1 MAKFTDATRESLATH
16 LSSLGA
22 VLSLHTADPGTT
34 GGSEAS
40 GGSYARKT
48 TTWTPGASDG
58 SVAGSEVEFDV
69 PAGTFTHIGCWN
81 TAGTTFL
88 WSQSITSATFGAAAK
103 LRVTPTLNVPQG
115 T

>member
-1 MAKFTDATRESLATH
+1 MAKFTDATREALAVE
-16 LSSLGA
+16 LSTLGNT
-22 VLSLHTADPGTT
+22 LSLHTADPTT
-34 GGSEAS
+34 VGGSEAT

-48 TTWTPGASDG
+48 VTWTVGASDG

-69 PAGTFTHIGCWN
+69 PAGTYTHIGCWSG
-81 TAGTTFL
+81 ATFL

-115 T
+115 A